1 MKLGTQKKGV
11 LYALLASLIWSIV
24 NPFIKQG
31 LSYGIPPITFA
42 GLRFSIVG
50 VILILYTC
58 RRGLWHQV
66 RENKKLFTMIILLNI
81 FLGYAFFYWGVD
93 LVPSVISSIVMGL
106 VPLINVLMAHFLA
119 NNDKIDRH
127 KIISMSVSLIGL
139 ILVLDVGG
147 SQGLDWKGYLGVL
160 CLLLCILSQ
169 GYASILV
176 ADSGVKIDPVFMN
189 AVQMLFGGITLY
201 AVGVGVH
208 GHFDFFGQP
217 TMFYGCLSTLVAVS
231 LFAYNL
237 WFMALQAGDTK
248 VSEINICRLV
258 TPTIGAILSWIMIPD
273 EEPTVKVVMGMIIL
287 LGSMAYF
294 FRGPQREKL
303 KQPIAR

>member
-1 MKLGTQKKGV
+1 MKLGIQKKGV
-11 LYALLASLIWSIV
+11 LFALSASLIWSIV

-31 LSYGIPPITFA
+31 LSYGIPPINFA

-50 VILILYTC
+50 IILVIFTI
-58 RRGLWHQV
+58 RKGLWHQV
-66 RENKKLFTMIILLNI
+66 RENLRLFAMLIFLNI
-81 FLGYAFFYWGVD
+81 FLGYGFFYWGVD

-119 NNDKIDRH
+119 HNDRVDKH

-139 ILVLDVGG
+139 LLVLDVGG
-147 SQGLDWKGYLGVL
+147 SQGLDWKGYVGIL

-176 ADSGVKIDPVFMN
+176 ADSGVKIDPIFMN
-189 AVQMLFGGITLY
+189 AVQMFFGGIMLY
-201 AVGVGVH
+201 GAGTAAN
-208 GHFDFFGQP
+208 GHFNFIGQP
-217 TMFYGCLSTLVAVS
+217 TMFYVCLFTLVAVS

-237 WFMALQAGDTK
+237 WFMALQSGDTK

-258 TPTIGAILSWIMIPD
+258 TPTIGAILSWIMIPG
-273 EEPTVKVVMGMIIL
+273 EEPTIKVVTGMVIL
-287 LGSMAYF
+287 LGSMVYF
-294 FRGPQREKL
+294 FKGPRRRKCE
-303 KQPIAR
+303 

>member
-1 MKLGTQKKGV
+1 MKLGIQKKGV
-11 LYALLASLIWSIV
+11 LYALSASLIWSIV

-31 LSYGIPPITFA
+31 LSYGMPAISFA

-50 VILILYTC
+50 IILLIYTC
-58 RRGLWHQV
+58 RKGLWYQV
-66 RENKKLFTMIILLNI
+66 RDNKKLFAMLVLLNI

-93 LVPSVISSIVMGL
+93 LVPSATSSIVMGL

-119 NNDKIDRH
+119 NNDRIDRH
-127 KIISMSVSLIGL
+127 KIISMSISLIGL
-139 ILVLDVGG
+139 ILVLDIGG
-147 SQGLDWKGYLGVL
+147 SQALDWKGYLGIL

-176 ADSGVKIDPVFMN
+176 VDSGVKLNSVFMN
-189 AVQMLFGGITLY
+189 GVQMFFGGAMLY
-201 AVGVGVH
+201 AVGSGVH
-208 GHFDFFGQP
+208 GHFNFAILP
-217 TMFYGCLSTLVAVS
+217 AMFYVCLITLVCVS

-258 TPTIGAILSWIMIPD
+258 APAIGAILSWIMIPD
-273 EEPTVKVVMGMIIL
+273 EEPTFKVVTGMIIL
-287 LGSMAYF
+287 LGSMVYF
-294 FRGPQREKL
+294 FRGPQRK
-303 KQPIAR
+303 KCM